1 MESALGI
8 AFSPLLP
15 LWQLALLVL
24 PALLLLLLA
33 AKSRARGAGWR
44 TLVLAILLLGLLGP
58 SVSREQ
64 RRPLPDVAALIVD
77 RSESQAIGERG
88 GQTDEAEAA
97 LVEALAAL
105 SDLETRVAVL
115 PRTDG
120 AEGTRLFDAAARLLA
135 DVPPER
141 LAGTILL
148 TDGQVHDAPAGEGAA
163 SLGPLHVLLTGAPDE
178 RDRRLALEQ
187 APGYGIVGDEV
198 TLTVRV
204 IDDHAQGEPVT
215 LLVSVD
221 GAPARRMPLRIGEA
235 SAVTVPIDHAGATA
249 IELTVGASDDEL
261 TVLNNRVVA
270 VVNGVRDRLR
280 VMLVSGEPNAG
291 LRSWRNLLKADPSV
305 DLVHLTI
312 LRPPN
317 TSDLTPVRELSLI
330 PFPADEL
337 FAADLGKFDLVI
349 FDSYHRRGILPMLY
363 LENVVDYVLGGGAVL
378 DAAGPAFASPLS
390 LASTP
395 LGNVLP
401 ARPNGQIHAAPFLPR
416 LTDTGYRHPVTND
429 LSGNGADTGQ
439 EPEWGR
445 WFRHIGADLR
455 GGIPLME
462 GFDSQPLLVLER
474 VGDGRVAQ
482 LLSDQS
488 WLWAKG
494 FEGGGPQSDM
504 LRRLVHWLMKEPDL
518 EEEDLVAEALD
529 GQIVI
534 TRRSLTPVDGALAI
548 TGPDGAKSELALE
561 ERGDGTATLR
571 LAEAAPGLWRFG
583 HDGHTAIAVLG
594 AADSREM
601 EDVRATEAIL
611 GPLAEATGG
620 GVVWLAEDGVP
631 GLRKVR
637 AGRTAEGRGWLG
649 LVERRRHLVT
659 GLDQH
664 PLLPAW
670 LLLALALGGLLVA
683 WRSEGR

>member
-1 MESALGI
+1 MDSAMAI
-8 AFSPLLP
+8 AFSPFLPFWLLAVLALP
-15 LWQLALLVL
+15 TLALLVL
-24 PALLLLLLA
+24 S
-33 AKSRARGAGWR
+33 AKNKMRGSGWR
-44 TLVLAILLLGLLGP
+44 TLVAAVLLLGLLGP
-58 SVSREQ
+58 SISREQ
-64 RRPLPDVAALIVD
+64 RRPLPDVFALIVD
-77 RSESQAIGERG
+77 RSESQNISERRA
-88 GQTDEAEAA
+88 QTDEAEVALVAA
-97 LVEALAAL
+97 LGNLP
-105 SDLETRVAVL
+105 DLETRVAVL
-115 PRTDG
+115 PQSSG

-141 LAGTILL
+141 LAGTLLL
-148 TDGQVHDAPAGEGAA
+148 TDGQVHDAPVGDGAL
-163 SLGPLHVLLTGAPDE
+163 SLGPLHVLLTGEPDE

-198 TLTVRV
+198 TLIVRV
-204 IDDHAQGEPVT
+204 VDDAVVGEPVT

-221 GAPARRMPLRIGEA
+221 GGPERHMALRVDEA
-235 SAVTVPIDHAGATA
+235 SAVTVPIDHAGTTA
-249 IELTVGASDDEL
+249 VELAVAASDDEL
-261 TVLNNRVVA
+261 TVLNNHVVA
-270 VVNGVRDRLR
+270 VINGVRDRLR

-349 FDSYHRRGILPMLY
+349 FDNYHRRGILPMLY
-363 LENVVDYVLGGGAVL
+363 LENVVDYVLGGGAVF

-395 LGNVLP
+395 LGAVLP
-401 ARPNGQIHAAPFLPR
+401 ARPNGQIHSQPFLPR
-416 LTDTGYRHPVTND
+416 LTDFGYRHPVTND
-429 LSGNGADTGQ
+429 LLSNGSQSDMTPQ
-439 EPEWGR
+439 WGR
-445 WFRHIGADLR
+445 WFRHIGVDLR
-455 GGIPLME
+455 GGIPLMQGHSE
-462 GFDSQPLLVLER
+462 MPLLVLER
-474 VGDGRVAQ
+474 VGEGRVAQ

-518 EEEDLVAEALD
+518 EEENLVAEALD
-529 GQIVI
+529 GQIFV
-534 TRRSLTPVDGALAI
+534 TRRSLTPVEGALSVIA
-548 TGPDGAKSELALE
+548 PDGARSMLALE
-561 ERGDGTATLR
+561 ERGDGTATAR
-571 LAEAAPGLWRFG
+571 IVEAPPGLWRFT
-583 HDGHTAIAVLG
+583 HDDHAAIAVLG
-594 AADSREM
+594 SADSREM
-601 EDVRATEAIL
+601 EDVRATEAVL
-611 GPLAEATGG
+611 GPLTEATGG
-620 GVVWLAEDGVP
+620 GLVWLAEGGVP
-631 GLRKVR
+631 TLRKVR
-637 AGRTAEGRGWLG
+637 AGRTAAGRGWLG
-649 LVERRRHLVT
+649 LVERRRYLVT

-683 WRSEGR
+683 WRTEGR